1 MARQICQVDVATGVL
16 LQILGRIF
24 VFEAEADVGIR
35 GEMKNGVTASHR
47 LGERGQIQIVAFD
60 QFEFWI
66 FEGVVQKFFWPVEKL
81 SQPTTVFPVGQ
92 QTVNEVAAD
101 KTRCAGDENLLHDR
115 FKI

>member
-16 LQILGRIF
+16 LQILGRMF

-66 FEGVVQKFFWPVEKL
+66 FERVVQKFFL
-81 SQPTTVFPVGQ
+81 VGGKIVPADDSFLVGK

-101 KTRCAGDENLLHDR
+101 KTRCAGDENFLHDR
-115 FKI
+115 RKI